1 MPKGACRFP
10 HHYSSDFGGSDLPQV
25 SLHTIWDYADSVTGL
40 CDEALRHWQKCQ
52 WCLHFSPK
60 QTTNHYPHPPEDK
73 IWPSGEQ
80 GLALGTS
87 RLGPRDVK
95 ARSSGRQ
102 GSVLGTTEMGPRDG
116 MDMTTALTV
125 ISESSCLPHLSP
137 LFPKKRDRFGLF
149 SPNHAPSL
157 R

>member
-1 MPKGACRFP
+1 MPKTVWRFRN
-10 HHYSSDFGGSDLPQV
+10 QV
-25 SLHTIWDYADSVTGL
+25 S
-40 CDEALRHWQKCQ
+40 
-52 WCLHFSPK
+52 FS
-60 QTTNHYPHPPEDK
+60 YLIYSPPEEEL
-73 IWPSGEQ
+73 WSSGRQ
-80 GLALGTS
+80 GLVLGTS

-137 LFPKKRDRFGLF
+137 LFPKKQDRFGLF
-149 SPNHAPSL
+149 SLNRAPSP